1 MKYLI
6 LIAIVLLVSCNP
18 CKYVA
23 KHPECFP
30 ADKIV
35 TTNEVIHYE
44 KQIVVKDSIIRDTV
58 PCDPITNTYYK
69 TNTVY
74 KTNYKTI
81 IDTIYQ
87 SKEISRIN
95 PLNEA
100 LKKSNDKLEI
110 KLKRHNKVIRWLVI
124 ALGSIILLII
134 GYIKLK

>member
-6 LIAIVLLVSCNP
+6 LITIVFLVSCNP
-18 CKYVA
+18 CKYVS

-30 ADKIV
+30 ADTVVIN
-35 TTNEVIHYE
+35 NEVIHYE
-44 KQIVVKDSIIRDTV
+44 KEIVVNDSIIRDTV

-69 TNTVY
+69 TRTVY

-87 SKEISRIN
+87 SKEISKIN

-100 LKKSNDKLEI
+100 LKKSNDKLELKV
-110 KLKRHNKVIRWLVI
+110 KLRNK
-124 ALGSIILLII
+124 ALIGLIILLLIFAVII
-134 GYIKLK
+134 YIK